1 MARDEGHDGNG
12 MTGTGGQ
19 AGRGSAGGRLLLAAS
34 ALGVLLSGAMLA
46 RIAATRGPWLDEFWS
61 LWAITPSAAS
71 IPLIERW
78 LSDVHPIVWP
88 ALAWG
93 LGDVAGNELPARR
106 IAVNGIAWLLWMAG
120 SAVLWRARPANAPFL
135 FAFAVAVI
143 GTPMIALSF
152 ADFRPYFVHVC
163 AFALLLA
170 AWAHL
175 QQDARDYAPGQDR
188 AVLAVAA
195 PAMLLSLTLHYVGAL
210 IASVTVALFLVI
222 LWRQQRRGWALR
234 LGATAGLGWVFMLVS
249 AAVQSSRWR
258 SYLDVRWIDTT
269 PGEAALLGVHVV
281 TSAFYLTPAFALALL
296 AGWRLNLGPSPALRR
311 VALPALGA
319 VLVSGA
325 LLFLLNLASPVL
337 IARYLLLWVPLLCVA
352 VAAVAAPVL
361 DRRWTPPLLL
371 GLLLYSGGT
380 AVRQSP
386 GLESWRE
393 GTREIAAR
401 AGACPGTR
409 VYWLSAWRFS
419 PAHDSRAARR
429 ERQAYVLG
437 YGWQAARHGFV
448 AEPLPEDGVIDLRGA
463 RCPTLVWVEHF
474 PTPRFA
480 SAEAMLAAARIR
492 LVGLAPGARPL
503 LLQPPA
509 ARILVIPPPA
519 GTLAATGRDATK
531 VIGGA

>member
-1 MARDEGHDGNG
+1 
-12 MTGTGGQ
+12 MTETEGQ
-19 AGRGSAGGRLLLAAS
+19 AERGSAGGRLLLA
-34 ALGVLLSGAMLA
+34 LSLCGGLFAGAMLV

-71 IPLIERW
+71 TPLIERW

-88 ALAWG
+88 VLAWG
-93 LGDVAGNELPARR
+93 IGDAAGNELPARR

-175 QQDARDYAPGQDR
+175 QQDARDYAPGRDR
-188 AVLAVAA
+188 IVLAVAA
-195 PAMLLSLTLHYVGAL
+195 PAVLLSLTLHYVGAL

-222 LWRQQRRGWALR
+222 LWRQQRRGWVLR
-234 LGATAGLGWVFMLVS
+234 LGAAAGLGWAFMLVS
-249 AAVQSSRWR
+249 AALQSVRWR

-269 PGEAALLGVHVV
+269 PGEAALLGVHIV

-296 AGWRLNLGPSPALRR
+296 AGWRLNLGQSPALSR

-319 VLVSGA
+319 ILVSGA
-325 LLFLLNLASPVL
+325 LLFLINLASPML
-337 IARYLLLWVPLLCVA
+337 IERYLLLWVPLLCVA

-361 DRRWTPPLLL
+361 DPRWAAPLLL
-371 GLLLYSGGT
+371 GLLLYSGGS
-380 AVRQSP
+380 AVRQSS
-386 GLESWRE
+386 GLESWRD
-393 GTREIAAR
+393 GTREVAKMTR
-401 AGACPGTR
+401 ACPGTR
-409 VYWLSAWRFS
+409 VYWMSAWRFS

-429 ERQAYVLG
+429 ERQAYLLG
-437 YGWQAARHGFV
+437 YGWQAARHGFA
-448 AEPLPEDGVIDLRGA
+448 AEPLPDDGVIDLRGA
-463 RCPTLVWVEHF
+463 RCPTLLWVEHF
-474 PTPRFA
+474 PTPRFT
-480 SAEAMLAAARIR
+480 SAGAMLAAARIR
-492 LVGLAPGARPL
+492 LVGLAPGDRPL

-519 GTLAATGRDATK
+519 GALAARHSAATK
-531 VIGGA
+531 ETGGA